1 MTPWRYIPHLTL
13 VVFLTMIDL
22 SKEDSLD
29 YFQNPSNWGV
39 TEEYMFPLINTT
51 HPKDVMECSVEN
63 LCKKNKTFCHI
74 LSHSFN
80 SDPEN
85 PSISEKCK
93 GESYDK
99 IHFNHFFCL
108 TAIVLN
114 YTSVVP
120 LKLGCNEYDTVF
132 RIFSE
137 IPSDSSDHSTKPP
150 TTLPETTT
158 AALPLTTTT
167 TTTTTTLQ
175 QTTMTTATTKSKPNT
190 GGTNSGQHS
199 ENKTITAEKSL
210 LAVSVILNVVLSLV
224 VYRYMNRERR
234 RDREQSYPKCH
245 LINTNSAPT
254 NINDCS
260 VGNEALLLPPLTH
273 SSCITAVE

>member
-29 YFQNPSNWGV
+29 YFQNLSYWEV
-39 TEEYMFPLINTT
+39 TEEYMVPLINTT

-63 LCKKNKTFCHI
+63 LCKKNRTFCHI
-74 LSHSFN
+74 LFHTFN
-80 SDPEN
+80 SDPKDAN
-85 PSISEKCK
+85 ISEKCK
-93 GESYDK
+93 RESYDK
-99 IHFNHFFCL
+99 IHFNHFVCL

-137 IPSDSSDHSTKPP
+137 IPSNS
-150 TTLPETTT
+150 
-158 AALPLTTTT
+158 
-167 TTTTTTLQ
+167 
-175 QTTMTTATTKSKPNT
+175 
-190 GGTNSGQHS
+190 SGQHS

-210 LAVSVILNVVLSLV
+210 LAVSVILNVVLSLA

-234 RDREQSYPKCH
+234 RDKEQSYPKCH
-245 LINTNSAPT
+245 LINTNSAST
-254 NINDCS
+254 NINDCA
-260 VGNEALLLPPLTH
+260 VGNEALLLPPHTH